1 MMNSIEKVVELL
13 KKNAHEPG
21 VKINVQEKISRNL
34 GNELDN
40 GSKNKERLEIDFER
54 LQKEGYI
61 TPDSLDS
68 IKAEEFRIIKRP
80 ILQNAFGKGSVP
92 VENGNMIMVTSSLPD
107 EGKTYISLS
116 LAMSIA
122 LEKDT
127 TVLLVDSDVINPSLS
142 RLLDIKEKTG
152 LTDYLQDSTISLEDV
167 IVNTSIPR
175 LRLFPSGRQNERSN
189 ELLTSTRM
197 SDLTKELSERY
208 PDRVVLFDAPPLLLA
223 NQAVVLSQLMGQ
235 ITVVVEAEKTPQN
248 VVREAIGMLDEQK
261 VIGLV
266 LNKTRKPGSYNYY
279 GSYYGSS
286 SS

>member
-1 MMNSIEKVVELL
+1 MNSIEKVVELL

-21 VKINVQEKISRNL
+21 AKIGLQEKVNRNL
-34 GNELDN
+34 GNELGD
-40 GSKNKERLEIDFER
+40 SSINKENLVIDFER

-61 TPDSLDS
+61 TPESMDN
-68 IKAEEFRIIKRP
+68 IKAEELRIIKRP
-80 ILQNAFGKGSVP
+80 LLQNAFGKCAVP
-92 VENGNMIMVTSSLPD
+92 VANGNMIMVTSSLPD
-107 EGKTYISLS
+107 EGKTYLSLS
-116 LAMSIA
+116 LAISIA
-122 LEKDT
+122 LERDK

-142 RLLDIKEKTG
+142 RLLGVNEATG
-152 LTDYLQDSTISLEDV
+152 LTDYLQDSTISLEDI

-175 LRLFPSGRQNERSN
+175 LRLIPSGSRHEQSN
-189 ELLTSTRM
+189 ELLTSSRM
-197 SDLTKELSERY
+197 SDLSKELSERY
-208 PDRVVLFDAPPLLLA
+208 ADRVVLFDAPPLLLA

-248 VVREAIGMLDEQK
+248 AVHEAVGMLDEQK

-286 SS
+286 RS

>member
-1 MMNSIEKVVELL
+1 MNSIEKVVELL

-21 VKINVQEKISRNL
+21 VRKAKPEKVNRNL
-34 GNELDN
+34 GNELGN
-40 GSKNKERLEIDFER
+40 RSTNKENLVIDFER

-61 TPDSLDS
+61 TPESLDS

-80 ILQNAFGKGSVP
+80 LLQNAFGKGAIP
-92 VENGNMIMVTSSLPD
+92 VANGNMIMVTSSLPD

-122 LEKDT
+122 LERDK

-142 RLLDIKEKTG
+142 RLLGVDEKTG

-175 LRLFPSGRQNERSN
+175 LRLLPSGSQHEQSN

-197 SDLTKELSERY
+197 LELTKELSERY
-208 PDRVVLFDAPPLLLA
+208 ADRVVLFDAPPLLLA

-235 ITVVVEAEKTPQN
+235 ITVVIEAEKTPQK
-248 VVREAIGMLDEQK
+248 VVHEAIGMLNEQK

-266 LNKTRKPGSYNYY
+266 LNKTRKLGSHHYY
-279 GSYYGSS
+279 DAYYSS
-286 SS
+286 SSN